1 MSHASLLFTFLIV
14 LTSAIAF
21 LGGYRIGWSRG
32 FRWSLDEQSSQT
44 TEYLMQIMVRIS
56 PEAAG
61 EVAKAMKLKAL
72 DDLQMMVDKLKAA
85 KNG

>member
-1 MSHASLLFTFLIV
+1 MSHASILFTFLIV

-32 FRWSLDEQSSQT
+32 FRWSIDEQSNQT

-56 PEAAG
+56 PEAGA
-61 EVAKAMKLKAL
+61 EVAKAVKLKAI
-72 DDLQMMVDKLKAA
+72 DDLQMVVDKLRAA